1 MNATIRK
8 VRALAG
14 KDFADLIKNPTMFV
28 VCLMPI
34 GFMVLYR
41 FVIGDAA
48 TSAGVTMGEL
58 AAASEEIA
66 TFMLGS
72 SLCMTI
78 GMVASMIVLYGI
90 AEEKEKHTLRTLM
103 LANVRASEVV
113 ISKSSVALLAVTV
126 VNAACFFVAEG
137 QLSWLAPYLVLGL
150 VGALPVVFVSLVLGL
165 ACRDQMTAG
174 FYSVPVLLVALVPI
188 FGMLGE
194 GAARIASFSP
204 LGGIYE
210 LMGLAIEGA
219 LFTEAAV
226 VPLLVTMAWIAA
238 GALMFAALFRRL
250 ARDN

>member
-1 MNATIRK
+1 MEATLRK
-8 VRALAG
+8 TGALLG
-14 KDFADLIKNPTMFV
+14 KDLKDVVKNPTML
-28 VCLMPI
+28 VCCLLPV
-34 GFMVLYR
+34 GFMLFYKNAV
-41 FVIGDAA
+41 GGGMEGEAA
-48 TSAGVTMGEL
+48 EAFSSMLVSWSLLFT
-58 AAASEEIA
+58 A
-66 TFMLGS
+66 T
-72 SLCMTI
+72 
-78 GMVASMIVLYGI
+78 MVASLATLNAI

-188 FGMLGE
+188 FGMLSE
-194 GAARIASFSP
+194 GAERIASFSP

-226 VPLLVTMAWIAA
+226 VSLIVTMAWIAA
-238 GALMFAALFRRL
+238 GALVFAALFRRL

>member
-34 GFMVLYR
+34 GFMLLYR

-113 ISKSSVALLAVTV
+113 ISKSSVALLA
-126 VNAACFFVAEG
+126 
-137 QLSWLAPYLVLGL
+137 
-150 VGALPVVFVSLVLGL
+150 
-165 ACRDQMTAG
+165 
-174 FYSVPVLLVALVPI
+174 
-188 FGMLGE
+188 
-194 GAARIASFSP
+194 
-204 LGGIYE
+204 
-210 LMGLAIEGA
+210 
-219 LFTEAAV
+219 
-226 VPLLVTMAWIAA
+226 
-238 GALMFAALFRRL
+238 
-250 ARDN
+250 

>member
-78 GMVASMIVLYGI
+78 GMI
-90 AEEKEKHTLRTLM
+90 
-103 LANVRASEVV
+103 
-113 ISKSSVALLAVTV
+113 
-126 VNAACFFVAEG
+126 
-137 QLSWLAPYLVLGL
+137 
-150 VGALPVVFVSLVLGL
+150 VGAMFVPPAVAIMMPIVCVV
-165 ACRDQMTAG
+165 M
-174 FYSVPVLLVALVPI
+174 LLVAMFVRWRQRESEGSYI
-188 FGMLGE
+188 SMKFSARARG
-194 GAARIASFSP
+194 GAARGVRF
-204 LGGIYE
+204 
-210 LMGLAIEGA
+210 
-219 LFTEAAV
+219 
-226 VPLLVTMAWIAA
+226 A
-238 GALMFAALFRRL
+238 GARARL
-250 ARDN
+250 PRPDDRWVLQRARATCGARADIRHAE

>member
-14 KDFADLIKNPTMFV
+14 KDFSDLIKNPTMFV

-78 GMVASMIVLYGI
+78 GMVATMIVLYGI

-126 VNAACFFVAEG
+126 VNAVCFFVAEG
-137 QLSWLAPYLVLGL
+137 QLSLLAPYLALGI

-219 LFTEAAV
+219 LFTKAAV
-226 VPLLVTMAWIAA
+226 APLIVTVAWIAA
-238 GALMFAALFRRL
+238 GALVFAALFRRL